1 MRLEIK
7 DNIDIHT
14 MISSEGEKVQLNKN
28 VKVKAPV
35 EGWLLQVKNMMNET
49 IKKIM
54 KAGLN
59 EYTLDTGKFDRKTWV
74 TKHPGQVVAT
84 IS

>member
-14 MISSEGEKVQLNKN
+14 MISSEGEKVPLFKT

-49 IKKIM
+49 IRKIM
-54 KAGLN
+54 KAGYN
-59 EYTLDTGKFDRKTWV
+59 EYSLDQGKFERKIWV
-74 TKHPGQVVAT
+74 TKHSG
-84 IS
+84 